1 MTSVEDEEEE
11 LFPNLMALVFA
22 LVTLVVYFLFL
33 KPTAAPSPP
42 PTRTAGATTAR
53 RRRTP
58 TNNNNNNNNAGPP
71 SWNQPDR
78 PRPTQHYMSE
88 AAMEVLE
95 NCRTRPPH
103 VSTVVD
109 RVGFGGASVL
119 VDGLVSFSHTPA
131 SSLSSASSPASSS
144 SSPTGSSLRP
154 ERAKILSR
162 LVATL
167 PGDTMVP
174 PPAKGSTVV
183 VSLSQSHLLEEQ
195 DQVSR
200 CLLVLGTWY
209 NMIVLVEVKDDKVE
223 KDTLVKPLRKGVS
236 EQALPTHR
244 ILLCQ
249 SVTGRVALVRQLA
262 RVALVVDWEEE
273 VSKQLERFGYKVALV
288 PQGLGTLLD
297 KSA

>member
-1 MTSVEDEEEE
+1 
-11 LFPNLMALVFA
+11 
-22 LVTLVVYFLFL
+22 
-33 KPTAAPSPP
+33 
-42 PTRTAGATTAR
+42 
-53 RRRTP
+53 
-58 TNNNNNNNNAGPP
+58 
-71 SWNQPDR
+71 
-78 PRPTQHYMSE
+78 
-88 AAMEVLE
+88 
-95 NCRTRPPH
+95 
-103 VSTVVD
+103 
-109 RVGFGGASVL
+109 
-119 VDGLVSFSHTPA
+119 
-131 SSLSSASSPASSS
+131 
-144 SSPTGSSLRP
+144 
-154 ERAKILSR
+154 
-162 LVATL
+162 
-167 PGDTMVP
+167 MVP